1 MDEIEKKKQKKKIYN
16 ERYLS
21 KLRNSEQEKEQVKEQ
36 VKETPN
42 EKTKETPNEKT
53 NDEIKKLIKDEM
65 NFFFQKVKPI
75 VATPPAPPPPI
86 IIQAPP
92 SNLKNKMLE
101 TLMITG
107 LGLIPLI
114 FKAVYQAK
122 FSSGSIDTPT
132 KQSNVQPQR
141 ATDIQLLFS

>member
-1 MDEIEKKKQKKKIYN
+1 MDLEKKKQKKKEYN

-21 KLRNSEQEKEQVKEQ
+21 KLRNSEPEKEQVKEQ

-42 EKTKETPNEKT
+42 
-53 NDEIKKLIKDEM
+53 DDIKKIIHDEM
-65 NFFFQKVKPI
+65 NFFFQNQKPKSV
-75 VATPPAPPPPI
+75 VATPAAPPPPI

-114 FKAVYQAK
+114 LKAVYQAR
-122 FSSGSIDTPT
+122 FSSVSTDTLP
-132 KQSNVQPQR
+132 KQSNASVQL
-141 ATDIQLLFS
+141 ATDTQLLFS

>member
-1 MDEIEKKKQKKKIYN
+1 MDEIEKKKQKKKEYN
-16 ERYLS
+16 ERYLC
-21 KLRNSEQEKEQVKEQ
+21 KLRNSEQEKEQVKEHA
-36 VKETPN
+36 KETPN
-42 EKTKETPNEKT
+42 EKTT
-53 NDEIKKLIKDEM
+53 DDIKKLIHDEM
-65 NFFFQKVKPI
+65 NFFFQNQKAKPV
-75 VATPPAPPPPI
+75 VATPAAPPPPI

-122 FSSGSIDTPT
+122 FSSGSTDTLP
-132 KQSNVQPQR
+132 KQSNVQLPH
-141 ATDIQLLFS
+141 ATDTQLLFS